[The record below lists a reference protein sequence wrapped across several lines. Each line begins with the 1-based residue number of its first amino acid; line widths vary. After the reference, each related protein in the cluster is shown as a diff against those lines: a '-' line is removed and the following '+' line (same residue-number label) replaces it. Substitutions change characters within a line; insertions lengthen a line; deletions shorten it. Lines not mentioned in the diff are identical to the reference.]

1 MNELHILK
9 GDGTVHKTNVTAL
22 ARQIT
27 IELKEK
33 FIILDQNVVFDE
45 TDPNQ
50 FMEKGELDT
59 GQINNPEIINA
70 VFDAVEN
77 LMGGSDD

>member
-9 GDGTVHKTNVTAL
+9 GDGTVYKTNVTAL

-27 IELKEK
+27 VELKQE
-33 FIILDQNVVFDE
+33 
-45 TDPNQ
+45 
-50 FMEKGELDT
+50 GDT
-59 GQINNPEIINA
+59 KMINA

>member
-27 IELKEK
+27 VELKEK
-33 FIILDQNVVFDE
+33 FIILDQNVV
-45 TDPNQ
+45 

-59 GQINNPEIINA
+59 GQINNPEIINT

>member
-1 MNELHILK
+1 MNELHIIK

-22 ARQIT
+22 ARQIS

-33 FIILDQNVVFDE
+33 FIILDQNVV
-45 TDPNQ
+45 

-59 GQINNPEIINA
+59 GQINNPEIINT

>member
-22 ARQIT
+22 ARQIS

-33 FIILDQNVVFDE
+33 FIILDQNVV
-45 TDPNQ
+45 

-77 LMGGSDD
+77 LMGGNDDGIHTSSG

>member
-1 MNELHILK
+1 MNELHIIK
-9 GDGTVHKTNVTAL
+9 GAGTVHKTNVTAL
-22 ARQIT
+22 ARQIS

-33 FIILDQNVVFDE
+33 FIILDQNVV
-45 TDPNQ
+45 

-59 GQINNPEIINA
+59 GQINNPEIINT

-77 LMGGSDD
+77 LMGGGDD

>member
-1 MNELHILK
+1 LHILK

-22 ARQIT
+22 ARQIS

-33 FIILDQNVVFDE
+33 FIILDQNVV
-45 TDPNQ
+45 

-59 GQINNPEIINA
+59 GQINNPEIINT

-77 LMGGSDD
+77 LMGGE

>member
-22 ARQIT
+22 ARQIS

-33 FIILDQNVVFDE
+33 FIILDQNVV
-45 TDPNQ
+45 

-59 GQINNPEIINA
+59 GQINNPEIINT

-77 LMGGSDD
+77 LIGGSDD

>member
-27 IELKEK
+27 VELKQEGNTK
-33 FIILDQNVVFDE
+33 
-45 TDPNQ
+45 
-50 FMEKGELDT
+50 M
-59 GQINNPEIINA
+59 INA

-77 LMGGSDD
+77 LMGGGDD

>member
-1 MNELHILK
+1 MNELHIIK

-22 ARQIT
+22 ARQIS

-33 FIILDQNVVFDE
+33 FIILDQNVV
-45 TDPNQ
+45 

-59 GQINNPEIINA
+59 GQINNPEIINT

-77 LMGGSDD
+77 LMGGGDD

>member
-22 ARQIT
+22 ARQISV
-27 IELKEK
+27 ELKQE
-33 FIILDQNVVFDE
+33 
-45 TDPNQ
+45 
-50 FMEKGELDT
+50 GDT
-59 GQINNPEIINA
+59 KMINA

-77 LMGGSDD
+77 LIGDNDEIPK

>member
-22 ARQIT
+22 ARQIS

-33 FIILDQNVVFDE
+33 FIILDQNVV
-45 TDPNQ
+45 

-59 GQINNPEIINA
+59 GQINNPEIINT

-77 LMGGSDD
+77 LMGGGDD